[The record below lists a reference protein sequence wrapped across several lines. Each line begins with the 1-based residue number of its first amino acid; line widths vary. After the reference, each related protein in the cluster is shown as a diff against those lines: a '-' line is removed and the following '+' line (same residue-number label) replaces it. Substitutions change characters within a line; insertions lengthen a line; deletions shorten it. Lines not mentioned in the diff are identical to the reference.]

1 MFSNIKSDIKAFEN
15 HHGKGL
21 LAKFYYP
28 MFTAVLFIRFQ
39 SYLYQYKI
47 LRPLSYIIVR
57 LNDFF
62 FGIWVGPK
70 VEIGEGL
77 FLAHARGL
85 VVNPNTKVGKN
96 CVILQRVTLG
106 GPNIVIGDNVEI
118 CAGAQIISKRNAP
131 VLNIGNNAVIGA
143 GAVVLNSVEAGTIVV
158 GYKAKALDP
167 S

>member
-1 MFSNIKSDIKAFEN
+1 MFSNIKSDIKAFEK

-28 MFTAVLFIRFQ
+28 MFSAVLFIRLQ

-47 LRPLSYIIVR
+47 LRPLSYLIVR
-57 LNDFF
+57 FNDLF

-70 VEIGEGL
+70 VKIGKGL

-85 VVNPNTKVGKN
+85 IVNPDTIIGDN

-106 GPNIVIGDNVEI
+106 GPNIKIGNNVMI
-118 CAGAQIISKRNAP
+118 GAGAQIISRRHKDAGID
-131 VLNIGNNAVIGA
+131 IGDNVKIGA
-143 GAVVLNSVEAGTIVV
+143 GSVVIKSIDTGLTVV
-158 GYKAKALDP
+158 GNPARII
-167 S
+167 